1 MITTGIQRIS
11 SFNTDCCG
19 YFWFNSY
26 WSLFALKFYKVNH
39 WPDTLSVFNHPLTIA
54 KSLTWLERKLNLNE
68 IAHFHINW
76 KDLNVWEASVSACYL
91 PRCFRMARGRGPI
104 GSLEFYW
111 IKLETLVFGQQ
122 GFVWVIW
129 SWQRLS
135 PWELLA
141 SWESPLKRS
150 LIRDCFMTSFKNSFS
165 IYWLKFIL
173 CWIMLNTKWYTIITN
188 VKGSR
193 VSKNKLIKHQIPL
206 KYGHRY
212 ALLVFNWEDNYWF
225 IWSEITQCPP
235 ASISSITVIRTCF
248 SISYEQYLVDRRQ
261 LAPEILP

>member
-1 MITTGIQRIS
+1 
-11 SFNTDCCG
+11 
-19 YFWFNSY
+19 
-26 WSLFALKFYKVNH
+26 
-39 WPDTLSVFNHPLTIA
+39 
-54 KSLTWLERKLNLNE
+54 
-68 IAHFHINW
+68 
-76 KDLNVWEASVSACYL
+76 
-91 PRCFRMARGRGPI
+91 MARGRGPI

-129 SWQRLS
+129 SWQRRS

-225 IWSEITQCPP
+225 IWSEITQCPT
-235 ASISSITVIRTCF
+235 ASI
-248 SISYEQYLVDRRQ
+248 
-261 LAPEILP
+261 

>member
-1 MITTGIQRIS
+1 
-11 SFNTDCCG
+11 
-19 YFWFNSY
+19 
-26 WSLFALKFYKVNH
+26 
-39 WPDTLSVFNHPLTIA
+39 
-54 KSLTWLERKLNLNE
+54 
-68 IAHFHINW
+68 
-76 KDLNVWEASVSACYL
+76 
-91 PRCFRMARGRGPI
+91 MARGRGPI

-129 SWQRLS
+129 SWQRRS
-135 PWELLA
+135 PWKLLA